1 MEDRLEGGV
10 QIDGDDGGVEGALE
24 PAPDAAP

>member
-1 MEDRLEGGV
+1 MEYRLEDGV
-10 QIDGDDGGVEGALE
+10 ETDGDDGGVEGALE